1 MRKEGL
7 EFTVKKEIQT
17 TNKKMRELE
26 SEIIKQEEITK
37 QELLRL
43 KGELRM
49 ERERNQSLG

>member
-1 MRKEGL
+1 
-7 EFTVKKEIQT
+7 
-17 TNKKMRELE
+17 MRELE